1 MTKKR
6 LVVVIVLGLSLL
18 MAVVLAITL
27 LNGEK
32 WKALAVD
39 TISENITTE
48 LVISDVEINIFS
60 EFPRISIE
68 LLDVEIEGLDNSN
81 AGDTKS
87 LLSAEKLSVSFS
99 IWEVLLRD
107 PVIEDFS
114 ITGGDLFIEELPGGK
129 WNYEITPEKPE
140 DSAPLEISSIK
151 LYGIDVELRSKLA
164 NIQSIINTATY
175 KDGAVTASFEDLIT
189 GNDGLNPLNGTLET
203 VVAVDSINNISVDVS
218 QAVVNGIPLSASI
231 NIGSGGNWKV
241 TGRSSNVTQD
251 NVEAILNDT
260 QLFEGI
266 SLGGSSAAS
275 LKVVRKD

>member
-114 ITGGDLFIEELPGGK
+114 ITGGDLLSKNFLVENG
-129 WNYEITPEKPE
+129 ITR
-140 DSAPLEISSIK
+140 LH
-151 LYGIDVELRSKLA
+151 LRS
-164 NIQSIINTATY
+164 Q
-175 KDGAVTASFEDLIT
+175 
-189 GNDGLNPLNGTLET
+189 
-203 VVAVDSINNISVDVS
+203 
-218 QAVVNGIPLSASI
+218 
-231 NIGSGGNWKV
+231 
-241 TGRSSNVTQD
+241 R
-251 NVEAILNDT
+251 IL
-260 QLFEGI
+260 L
-266 SLGGSSAAS
+266 L
-275 LKVVRKD
+275 